1 MNYVTSGT
9 RESQAKHRLVLKSS
23 VAVLAAAGLLSA
35 FPVLAQETSAAP
47 STTATSA
54 SVAAPVVESSAQAA
68 TPAPAATPAE
78 STPTQ
83 AAVVTVT
90 GVRRAAQTAQ
100 KIKQDSDNVIDSIV
114 ADDIGKFPDT
124 NVAQT
129 LARVSGVQ
137 VRRDAGEANTVLI
150 RGLPGIATLLNG
162 REMFNTTGR
171 YIKLADIPS
180 TMLQRADVYKSQS
193 ADQMEGGIAGVID
206 VRTNRPFDFKGFTAS
221 GQVGAK
227 NKDKA
232 KATDPELSGMVSNR
246 WKTGIGDVGA
256 LFGLSAVKDRFHEER
271 AFQTFPID
279 KSFAA
284 PNLTGPD
291 LVGLQAVHGER
302 KRQAANFALQWK
314 PNADLEVFAEG
325 LHSVYKNTDETDFFV
340 GLPWATSADQIKVTK
355 IPGTNQTDTITSTN
369 TNTVLS
375 TQGRES
381 TNTVAQYAVGANWR
395 VSPGLRATTELANT
409 RSKYNWVNPILDTNL
424 NVENVFVKTNVDGG
438 AFAQYQSPG
447 LNDPNKIF
455 VSQFFDRYG
464 RDSGKSTDWRGDV
477 TYTPEAEG
485 FFKEFS
491 GGVRY
496 NDRSATSRKSYEG
509 GVSAQNPVAMGTVP
523 GLSCSTPEFSENYGT
538 PKWSTPCAGYLINN
552 TSSVRG
558 LVTGVSSAR
567 KIDPASFFENKEK
580 NYAFYGKTKVGFDLG
595 QFPVE
600 GVLGVRVTKTDS
612 DVSATSSIATDKP
625 DGEFVPTTKETSN
638 TEVLP
643 SANFKVTLR
652 KDLMGRFAYSKTMTR
667 PDFGQ
672 LNPSTAYINSNGPTT
687 TPTAAGGNSDLKPF
701 TAQNFDTSLE
711 WYFAPTG
718 SVSGTVFRHNFD
730 GYIMNQVAAETFQGV
745 SYNTTRPF
753 NTDKGHLQGV
763 EVAYQQFY
771 DGLPGWLSGFGLQAN
786 ATYTEGGVTASTNK
800 DIEDKPFAGMSRLS
814 YNIVALYE
822 KEGWSARLAYNWR
835 SKFVDTYADT
845 PNKDNK
851 ALIPKDLIVKPM
863 SSLDGS
869 LSYKVSDHVTVN
881 LTGTNLLN
889 FKFQD
894 YWSDSKIYPRDTRRY
909 DRTVGLSM
917 NLKY

>member
-1 MNYVTSGT
+1 MNYLSSGT
-9 RESQAKHRLVLKSS
+9 CESQAKHRLVLKSS

-35 FPVLAQETSAAP
+35 FPVLAQDSSAAP
-47 STTATSA
+47 VTTAA
-54 SVAAPVVESSAQAA
+54 
-68 TPAPAATPAE
+68 PAPAATPAPTAE

-129 LARVSGVQ
+129 LARVSGIQ

-162 REMFNTTGR
+162 REMFTTTGR

-193 ADQMEGGIAGVID
+193 ADQVEGGIAGVID
-206 VRTNRPFDFKGFTAS
+206 VRTNRPFDFKEFTAS
-221 GQVGAK
+221 AQVGAK

-246 WKTGIGDVGA
+246 WKTGIGEVGA
-256 LFGLSAVKDRFHEER
+256 LFGVSSVKDRFHEER

-291 LVGLQAVHGER
+291 LVGLQDVHGER

-314 PNADLEVFAEG
+314 PNADLEVYAEG
-325 LHSVYKNTDETDFFV
+325 LHSVYKNSDETDFFV
-340 GLPWATSADQIKVTK
+340 GLPWNTSADQIKVTK
-355 IPGTNQTDTITSTN
+355 IPGTNQTDTINSTN
-369 TNTVLS
+369 AFTILS

-381 TNTVAQYAVGANWR
+381 TSTVAQYAVGANWR
-395 VSPGLRATTELANT
+395 VSPGLRATSEIAST

-424 NVENVFVKTNVDGG
+424 NVENVFVKTNVNGG

-447 LNDPNKIF
+447 LNDPSKIF
-455 VSQFFDRYG
+455 LSQFFDRYG

-477 TYTPEAEG
+477 TYTPEADG

-491 GGVRY
+491 GGLRY
-496 NDRSATSRKSYEG
+496 NERSATSIKSFEG
-509 GVSAQNPVAMGTVP
+509 SVAAPGGITMGSIP
-523 GLSCSTPEFSENYGT
+523 GLSCGTQEFSENYGT
-538 PKWSTPCAGYLINN
+538 PQWSTPCAGYLINN
-552 TSSVRG
+552 TSSIRNI
-558 LVTGVSSAR
+558 VTGTSAAR
-567 KIDPASFFENKEK
+567 ALDPASFFENKEK
-580 NYAFYGKTKVGFDLG
+580 NYAFYGKSKVGFDLG

-612 DVSATSSIATDKP
+612 DVNANNSVGDSL
-625 DGEFVPTTKETSN
+625 VPTTKETSN

-672 LNPSTAYINSNGPTT
+672 LNPATAYIKPNGTT
-687 TPTAAGGNSDLKPF
+687 NVATASGGNSDLKPF

-730 GYIMNQVAAETFQGV
+730 GYIMNRVVSESFQGV
-745 SYNTTRPF
+745 AYNTTRPF

-786 ATYTEGGVTASTNK
+786 ATYTEGGVTASENK
-800 DIEDKPFAGMSRLS
+800 DIEGKPFAGMSRLS

-822 KEGWSARLAYNWR
+822 KAGWSARLAYNWR
-835 SKFVDTYADT
+835 SKFVDTYADSPDKAN
-845 PNKDNK
+845 PNL
-851 ALIPKDLIVKPM
+851 ASKDLIVKPM

-869 LSYKVSDHVTVN
+869 LSYKVSDHVSVN

>member
-1 MNYVTSGT
+1 MNYHSASGT

-35 FPVLAQETSAAP
+35 FPVLAQDTSSTPAVPAP
-47 STTATSA
+47 A
-54 SVAAPVVESSAQAA
+54 E
-68 TPAPAATPAE
+68 TPAPAAAADTTPA
-78 STPTQ
+78 P

-129 LARVSGVQ
+129 LARVSGIQ

-150 RGLPGIATLLNG
+150 RGLPGIATLING
-162 REMFNTTGR
+162 REMFTTTGR

-193 ADQMEGGIAGVID
+193 ADQVEGGIAGVID

-221 GQVGAK
+221 AQVGAK

-232 KATDPELSGMVSNR
+232 EATDPELSGMVSNR
-246 WKTGIGDVGA
+246 WKTGIGEVGA
-256 LFGLSAVKDRFHEER
+256 LFGVSSVKDRFHEER

-291 LVGLQAVHGER
+291 LVGLQDVHGQR

-314 PNADLEVFAEG
+314 PSADLEVYAEG

-369 TNTVLS
+369 AFTILS

-381 TNTVAQYAVGANWR
+381 TSTASQYAVGANWR
-395 VSPGLRATTELANT
+395 VMPGLRATTELATT
-409 RSKYNWVNPILDTNL
+409 RSKYDWVNPILDTSL
-424 NVENVFVKTNVDGG
+424 NVDNVFVKTNVNGG
-438 AFAQYQSPG
+438 AFVQYQSPA
-447 LNDPNKIF
+447 LNDPSKIF
-455 VSQFFDRYG
+455 LSQFFDRYG
-464 RDSGKSTDWRGDV
+464 MDRGKSTDWRGDV
-477 TYTPEAEG
+477 TYSPEADG
-485 FFKEFS
+485 FFKEFGAGLRLNERTAS
-491 GGVRY
+491 
-496 NDRSATSRKSYEG
+496 SIKSFEG
-509 GVSAQNPVAMGTVP
+509 SVPTPAGIAMSSIP
-523 GLSCSTPEFSENYGT
+523 GLSCSTTEFSENYGT

-552 TSSVRG
+552 TSAIRAAA
-558 LVTGVSSAR
+558 TGNAAAR
-567 KIDPASFFENKEK
+567 ALDPASFFSNKEK
-580 NYAFYGKTKVGFDLG
+580 NYALYGKAKIGFDLG
-595 QFPVE
+595 QFPVD
-600 GVLGVRVTKTDS
+600 GVIGVRVTKTDS
-612 DVSATSSIATDKP
+612 DIQANDSV
-625 DGEFVPTTKETSN
+625 DGVLAPTTKDSSN

-643 SANFKVTLR
+643 SANFKLALR
-652 KDLMGRFAYSKTMTR
+652 QDLLARFAYAKTMTR

-672 LNPSTAYINSNGPTT
+672 LNPATAYIKPNGTT
-687 TPTAAGGNSDLKPF
+687 NVATASGGNSDLKPF

-718 SVSGTVFRHNFD
+718 SISGTVFRHNFD
-730 GYIMNQVAAETFQGV
+730 GYIMNRVISETFQGV
-745 SYNTTRPF
+745 PYNTTRPF

-763 EVAYQQFY
+763 ELAYQQFY

-786 ATYTEGGVTASTNK
+786 VTYSEGGVTASENK
-800 DIEDKPFAGMSRLS
+800 DIEGKPFAGMSRLS

-822 KEGWSARLAYNWR
+822 KQGWSARLAYNWR

-845 PNKDNK
+845 PDRANPN
-851 ALIPKDLIVKPM
+851 LVPKDLIVKAM

-894 YWSDSKIYPRDTRRY
+894 YWSNAAIYPRDTRRY